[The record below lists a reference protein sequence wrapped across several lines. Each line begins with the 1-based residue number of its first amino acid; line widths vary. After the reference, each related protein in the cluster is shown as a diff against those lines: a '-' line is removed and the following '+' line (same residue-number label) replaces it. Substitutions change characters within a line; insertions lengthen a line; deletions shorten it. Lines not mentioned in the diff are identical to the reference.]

1 MNMASPSRERKRVLL
16 VDDHEDDWEMVAF
29 KFREYKLPFAR
40 DFDEGLR
47 LVRQWYFD
55 LYTLDN

>member
-1 MNMASPSRERKRVLL
+1 L

-29 KFREYKLPFAR
+29 KFREYKLTFAR